1 VVVFLDRRPYYF
13 ALFILTILMLSSF
26 YLSWSV
32 DRGMGELTVERYR
45 IERAPG
51 RPVDFLVYQPR
62 SEDVLDPMPIA
73 LTIHGLAG
81 SKEGMYAFN
90 IELARRNFTVV
101 SVDLAGHGD
110 NPLPFIVDDFSTM
123 ADDCYAAL
131 RYVQENW
138 ANVDNETYGVLSH
151 SLGFRIAIELQD
163 FPVAPR
169 GYAAVGDV
177 GQMSLG
183 EYVDFPGNLLIAVG
197 QYDEMITTD
206 DALNAIRTATG
217 NASAEAG
224 VTYGSLV
231 NQTAYRLAFGPTDH
245 VFEAI
250 DQTIVGES
258 AQWLI
263 AAVQGEG
270 QVTHSLDPMSQIFF
284 NKTIG
289 MAGGVLFMLVSVVP
303 LLFIVYSFVP
313 QRIRPK
319 ERPVETAP
327 PSVVRTFIY
336 GSILGAIAV
345 GIYTATSAIGFHLE
359 NLNLFWPN
367 SMFVT
372 GLNLFYIFTAA
383 ALLVTMWI
391 MMGGEGFK
399 KAFASVGVGGESLR
413 DNITDMLKGL
423 FVASVGIAWLLVW
436 IAVCGL
442 PEQMQ
447 PWIALALV
455 KWPVWD
461 RGVNTIIVAT
471 ISVPY
476 LVVDAAMLRG
486 LLMGNRTWK
495 GGRSGTKTLILAF
508 ASKMAIMGLL
518 AVVVVFGTT
527 ALGFI
532 AGKMVLLGLL
542 LLLTLIVSILTT
554 SITLISAAEFKNT
567 WAAIF
572 LAAFMLA
579 IVVVSSLPLM

>member
-1 VVVFLDRRPYYF
+1 M
-13 ALFILTILMLSSF
+13 MLSSF

-32 DRGMGELTVERYR
+32 DRGLGEITVDRYR
-45 IERAPG
+45 IEGVPG

-62 SEDVLDPMPIA
+62 TANHIEPMPIA

-123 ADDCYAAL
+123 AQDTYAAL

-138 ANVDNETYGVLSH
+138 GDVDNETYGVLSH
-151 SLGFRIAIELQD
+151 SLGFRVAIELKD
-163 FPVAPR
+163 YPVAPHA
-169 GYAAVGDV
+169 YAAVGDI
-177 GQMSLG
+177 GQMELG
-183 EYVDFPGNLLIAVG
+183 AYVNFPGNLLIAVG
-197 QYDEMITTD
+197 QYDEMITTE
-206 DALNAIRTATG
+206 DALNAIRVATG

-224 VTYGSLV
+224 VTYGSLS

-250 DQTIVGES
+250 DQTIVAES
-258 AQWLI
+258 VGWLI
-263 AAVQGEG
+263 EGVQGEG
-270 QVTHSLDPMSQIFF
+270 QTNSSLDPMSQIFF

-303 LLFIVYSFVP
+303 LLFIVYSFL
-313 QRIRPK
+313 PK
-319 ERPVETAP
+319 RLKPEEHPVETKP
-327 PSVVRTFIY
+327 FGLKRTFIY
-336 GSILGAIAV
+336 GSILGAITV
-345 GIYTATSAIGFHLE
+345 TIYTATSALGFHLE
-359 NLNLFWPN
+359 NLGLYWPN
-367 SMFVT
+367 SMFAT
-372 GLNLFYIFTAA
+372 GLNLFYIFTAL
-383 ALLVTMWI
+383 ALTVVMYAML
-391 MMGGEGFK
+391 GRDGLK
-399 KAFASVGVGGESLR
+399 KAFASVGVRGGLKETSL
-413 DNITDMLKGL
+413 DMLKGL
-423 FVASVGIAWLLVW
+423 FVAVIGIVWLLVW
-436 IAVCGL
+436 ISICGL

-455 KWPVWD
+455 KWPVWE
-461 RGVNTIIVAT
+461 RGINTVIVAL

-486 LLMGNRTWK
+486 LLMSSREWA
-495 GGRSGTKTLILAF
+495 GGRSGTKNMIVAF
-508 ASKMAIMGLL
+508 ASKMAITGLL

-542 LLLTLIVSILTT
+542 LLLVLIVSILTT
-554 SITLISAAEFKNT
+554 VITLLSASQFKNT
-567 WAAIF
+567 WAAVFIS
-572 LAAFMLA
+572 AFMLA
-579 IVVVSSLPLM
+579 IVVVSSIPIM

>member
-1 VVVFLDRRPYYF
+1 LDRRPYYF

-32 DRGMGELTVERYR
+32 DRGMGELTVARYR

-62 SEDVLDPMPIA
+62 ADNVLEPMPIA

-110 NPLPFIVDDFSTM
+110 NPLPFKVTDFSAM
-123 ADDCYAAL
+123 AEDCYAAL

-138 ANVDNETYGVLSH
+138 DNVDNESYGVLSH
-151 SLGFRIAIELQD
+151 SLGFRVAIELKD
-163 FPVAPR
+163 YPVAPL

-206 DALNAIRTATG
+206 DALNAIRVATG

-224 VTYGSLV
+224 VTYGSIA

-258 AQWLI
+258 VQWLI
-263 AAVQGEG
+263 EAVQGEG
-270 QVTHSLDPMSQIFF
+270 QIAHTLDPMSQVFF

-303 LLFIVYSFVP
+303 LLFITYSFLP
-313 QRIRPK
+313 PSIRPK
-319 ERPVETAP
+319 ERPVETEP
-327 PSVVRTFIY
+327 PSIARTFIY
-336 GSILGAIAV
+336 GSILGAIAI
-345 GIYTATSAIGFHLE
+345 GIYSATSAIGFHLE
-359 NLNLFWPN
+359 NLNLYWPN
-367 SMFVT
+367 SMFTT
-372 GLNLFYIFTAA
+372 GLNLYYIFTAI
-383 ALLVTMWI
+383 ALLATMRL
-391 MMGGEGFK
+391 MMGKEGLK
-399 KAFASVGVGGESLR
+399 KALACVGVGGESPKESMV
-413 DNITDMLKGL
+413 DMLKGL
-423 FVASVGIAWLLVW
+423 LVASVGIAWLLLW

-455 KWPVWD
+455 KWPVWE
-461 RGVNTIIVAT
+461 RGVNTVIVAV

-486 LLMGNRTWK
+486 LLMSNRTWS
-495 GGRSGTKTLILAF
+495 GGRGGTKTLILAF

-554 SITLISAAEFKNT
+554 AITLISAAEFRNT

-572 LAAFMLA
+572 LAAFILA